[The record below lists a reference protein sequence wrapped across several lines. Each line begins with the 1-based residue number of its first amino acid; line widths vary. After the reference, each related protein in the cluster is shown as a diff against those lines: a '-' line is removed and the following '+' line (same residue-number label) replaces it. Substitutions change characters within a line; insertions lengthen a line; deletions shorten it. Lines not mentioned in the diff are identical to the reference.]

1 MKLQVTIFLFC
12 LIMATAAAYTVLT
25 GCGCHFGGCICADDG
40 PVTLGTWFPD
50 GYSQILRSYVFGPSG
65 LKDYSSATLRCKI

>member
-40 PVTLGTWFPD
+40 PVTLGIPGRNGRAFN
-50 GYSQILRSYVFGPSG
+50 LRE
-65 LKDYSSATLRCKI
+65 ALRHGCQMVIDKF